1 MCQIVRVKSYFTPK
15 RGLDKRH
22 RFSHFKNVYNH
33 FDKIY
38 FMKKKLE
45 IMSPSGKKTPMLSVL
60 IRKNPYLAYTQ
71 VPFFLL
77 QLRESDINI
86 KVTVLMNN
94 IYKAR
99 TGRQKRNNKIGNS
112 VW

>member
-1 MCQIVRVKSYFTPK
+1 
-15 RGLDKRH
+15 
-22 RFSHFKNVYNH
+22 
-33 FDKIY
+33 
-38 FMKKKLE
+38 
-45 IMSPSGKKTPMLSVL
+45 MSPSGKKKPNAICSYKKKSISGLYSSS
-60 IRKNPYLAYTQ
+60 
-71 VPFFLL
+71 FFFFL